1 MKEMGTTLSRI
12 RVGESLSEPFQ
23 SRHFVLPG
31 FKLILLEGEVTGK
44 LGKELQIYGRRVWQ
58 QLMRKIEKGI
68 QWVQP
73 LVFIIVALLI
83 ISIYAA
89 ILLPM
94 YDAIGGME

>member
-1 MKEMGTTLSRI
+1 MSRFNP
-12 RVGESLSEPFQ
+12 GSW
-23 SRHFVLPG
+23 HFVLPG

-44 LGKELQIYGRRVWQ
+44 LGKELQIYGSRVWQ
-58 QLMRKIEKGI
+58 QLMRKIEKVI
-68 QWVQP
+68 QWIQP